1 MFHVASLATPC
12 PPVPPC
18 PPLVPTLG
26 VAVRNA
32 ARPARPRRA
41 WVLPALGV
49 VRGVGRVRMRA
60 EAAFGGLLVAGKKT
74 SSQKCCFMMFDVN
87 HVGFWLT

>member
-60 EAAFGGLLVAGKKT
+60 EAAFGGLLVGLLGKRHQVK
-74 SSQKCCFMMFDVN
+74 SAVLYDV
-87 HVGFWLT
+87 